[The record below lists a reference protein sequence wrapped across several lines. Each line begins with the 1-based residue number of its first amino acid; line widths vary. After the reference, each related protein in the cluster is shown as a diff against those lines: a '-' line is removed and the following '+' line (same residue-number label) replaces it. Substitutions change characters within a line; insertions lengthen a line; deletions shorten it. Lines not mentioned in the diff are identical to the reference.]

1 MDESKNEKMTSL
13 AGASSEEIAR
23 AIADVLDS
31 MKARDIKLL
40 RVSDKT
46 VMTDYFVI
54 CSGTSNTQIK
64 ALSGDVEY
72 KLGERGV
79 SPLHIEGYETGTW
92 IAMDY
97 AHVMVHIFNRE
108 QRDFYKLE
116 KLWGDA
122 CEVPLNTENSE
133 QED

>member
-46 VMTDYFVI
+46 VMTVYFVI

-64 ALSGDVEY
+64 ALSGEVEY

>member
-64 ALSGDVEY
+64 ALSGEVEY

-79 SPLHIEGYETGTW
+79 SPLHIEGYESGTW

>member
-64 ALSGDVEY
+64 ALSGEVEY

-122 CEVPLNTENSE
+122 PQLSL
-133 QED
+133 DLL

>member
-64 ALSGDVEY
+64 ALSGEVEY

-79 SPLHIEGYETGTW
+79 SPLHIEGYETGT
-92 IAMDY
+92 
-97 AHVMVHIFNRE
+97 
-108 QRDFYKLE
+108 
-116 KLWGDA
+116 
-122 CEVPLNTENSE
+122 
-133 QED
+133 

>member
-64 ALSGDVEY
+64 ALSGEVEY

-116 KLWGDA
+116 QLWGDA

>member
-23 AIADVLDS
+23 AIAFFLDS
-31 MKARDIKLL
+31 MKSRDIKLL

-64 ALSGDVEY
+64 ALSGEVEY

>member
-1 MDESKNEKMTSL
+1 MTSL

-64 ALSGDVEY
+64 ALSGEVEY

>member
-64 ALSGDVEY
+64 ALSGEVEY

-122 CEVPLNTENSE
+122 CEVPLNKENSE

>member
-64 ALSGDVEY
+64 ALSGEVEY

-122 CEVPLNTENSE
+122 CEVPLNKENS
-133 QED
+133 

>member
-1 MDESKNEKMTSL
+1 MDESKNEKMTSF

-64 ALSGDVEY
+64 ALSGEVEY

>member
-64 ALSGDVEY
+64 ALSGEVEY

-79 SPLHIEGYETGTW
+79 SPLHIEGYEMGTW

>member
-64 ALSGDVEY
+64 ALSGEVEY

-122 CEVPLNTENSE
+122 CKVPLNTENSE

>member
-64 ALSGDVEY
+64 ALSGEVEY

-108 QRDFYKLE
+108 KRDFYKLE

>member
-1 MDESKNEKMTSL
+1 MDEIRNEKMTSL
-13 AGASSEEIAR
+13 VGASSEEIAR
-23 AIADVLDS
+23 AIAEVMDD
-31 MKARDIKLL
+31 MKAHDIKIL
-40 RVSDKT
+40 RVSEKT
-46 VMTDYFVI
+46 AMTDYFVT
-54 CSGTSNTQIK
+54 CSGTSNTQIR
-64 ALSGDVEY
+64 AISGEIEY
-72 KLGERGV
+72 KLGERGLT
-79 SPLHIEGYETGTW
+79 PLHIEGYETGTW

>member
-64 ALSGDVEY
+64 ALSGEVEY

-79 SPLHIEGYETGTW
+79 APLHIEGYETGTW

>member
-23 AIADVLDS
+23 AIANVLDS

-64 ALSGDVEY
+64 ALSGEVEY

-97 AHVMVHIFNRE
+97 AHVMVHILNRE

>member
-64 ALSGDVEY
+64 ALSGEVEY

-122 CEVPLNTENSE
+122 CEVPLNTENIE

>member
-64 ALSGDVEY
+64 AL
-72 KLGERGV
+72 
-79 SPLHIEGYETGTW
+79 
-92 IAMDY
+92 
-97 AHVMVHIFNRE
+97 
-108 QRDFYKLE
+108 
-116 KLWGDA
+116 
-122 CEVPLNTENSE
+122 
-133 QED
+133 

>member
-64 ALSGDVEY
+64 ALSGEVEY

-79 SPLHIEGYETGTW
+79 SPLHIERYETGTW

>member
-64 ALSGDVEY
+64 ALSGEVEY

-108 QRDFYKLE
+108 QRYFYKLE

>member
-64 ALSGDVEY
+64 ALSGEVEY

-97 AHVMVHIFNRE
+97 AHIMVHIFNRE

>member
-64 ALSGDVEY
+64 ALSGEVEY

-97 AHVMVHIFNRE
+97 AHVKVHIFNRE

>member
-64 ALSGDVEY
+64 ALSGEVEY

-133 QED
+133 QEN

>member
-64 ALSGDVEY
+64 ALSGEVEY

-108 QRDFYKLE
+108 QRDFYKLK

>member
-64 ALSGDVEY
+64 ALSGEVEY

-97 AHVMVHIFNRE
+97 AHVMVHIFKRE

>member
-54 CSGTSNTQIK
+54 CSGASNTQIK
-64 ALSGDVEY
+64 ALSGEVEY

-79 SPLHIEGYETGTW
+79 LPLHIEGYETGTW

>member
-23 AIADVLDS
+23 AIAEVLDN

-40 RVSDKT
+40 HVSDKT

-54 CSGTSNTQIK
+54 CSGTSNTQIR
-64 ALSGDVEY
+64 ALSGEVEY
-72 KLGERGV
+72 KLGERGIA
-79 SPLHIEGYETGTW
+79 PLHIEGYDGGTW
-92 IAMDY
+92 IAMDH
-97 AHVMVHIFNRE
+97 AHVMVHIFSRE
-108 QRDFYKLE
+108 QREFYKLE

-122 CEVPLNTENSE
+122 CEVPLNF
-133 QED
+133 ED

>member
-1 MDESKNEKMTSL
+1 MDSQKDEKKTSL

-23 AIADVLDS
+23 AIAEVLDS

-64 ALSGDVEY
+64 ALSGEVEY

-122 CEVPLNTENSE
+122 CEVPLNTENNT
-133 QED
+133 ED

>member
-64 ALSGDVEY
+64 ALSGEFEY

>member
-1 MDESKNEKMTSL
+1 MDEIRNEKMTSL
-13 AGASSEEIAR
+13 VGASSEEIAR
-23 AIADVLDS
+23 AIAEVMDD
-31 MKARDIKLL
+31 MKAHDIKIL
-40 RVSDKT
+40 RVSEKT
-46 VMTDYFVI
+46 AMTDYFVT
-54 CSGTSNTQIK
+54 CSGTSNTQIR
-64 ALSGDVEY
+64 AISGEIEY
-72 KLGERGV
+72 KLGERGLQ
-79 SPLHIEGYETGTW
+79 PLHIEGYETGTW

>member
-64 ALSGDVEY
+64 ALSGEVEY

-108 QRDFYKLE
+108 QRDFYKIE

>member
-64 ALSGDVEY
+64 ARSGEVEY

>member
-31 MKARDIKLL
+31 MKARDIKFL

-64 ALSGDVEY
+64 ALSGEVEY

>member
-1 MDESKNEKMTSL
+1 MDESKNAKMTSL

-64 ALSGDVEY
+64 ALSGEVEY

>member
-23 AIADVLDS
+23 AIADLLDS

-64 ALSGDVEY
+64 ALSGEVEY